1 MANGHGGPRPPA
13 KPAPVSA
20 PGRLSKRTDGGPGQ
34 KMRAMPDAA
43 YGEQGAFAEAQAGAP
58 MELSTPSA
66 GGSPGGMPPGAMP
79 PAMPIEVGQFGA
91 PSARPGEPVTAGA
104 AMGAGPGPEAL
115 GLKTDD
121 DLYAE
126 DKAKLAAYLP
136 VLEYRAN
143 LPNAMPSLRAY
154 VRKVKAVIGGNAM
167 V

>member
-1 MANGHGGPRPPA
+1 MANGHGGPRKPA

-34 KMRAMPDAA
+34 KMRALPDAG
-43 YGEQGAFAEAQAGAP
+43 YGEQAAFESAQSGAAMELATPGPGGAP
-58 MELSTPSA
+58 S
-66 GGSPGGMPPGAMP
+66 GIPPGAMP
-79 PAMPIEVGQFGA
+79 PAMPVEVPPFGA
-91 PSARPGEPVTAGA
+91 ASSRPGEPVTAGA
-104 AMGAGPGPEAL
+104 AMGAGPGPEVL
-115 GLKTDD
+115 GLKSES

-154 VRKVKAVIGGNAM
+154 VRKIKAVINGS
-167 V
+167 VV